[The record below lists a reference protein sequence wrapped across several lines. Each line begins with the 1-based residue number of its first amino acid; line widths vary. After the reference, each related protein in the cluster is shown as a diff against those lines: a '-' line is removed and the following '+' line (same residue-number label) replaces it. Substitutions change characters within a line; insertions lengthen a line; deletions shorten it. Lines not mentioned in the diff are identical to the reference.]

1 MAKKLSSSL
10 RPDTINTVS
19 NGGTGVSTFPL
30 NSVILGNG
38 TDGLQSV
45 LPGTANNVL
54 TSNGTAWVSQSAPI
68 SLPSQ
73 TSNSGKY
80 LTTDGSTALW
90 STISSGLVATAIKT
104 ASYTASANE
113 LVRCNT
119 TTSAFNITFPA
130 SPNDGTIIGII
141 DINNTFATN
150 AITLLA
156 NGNTI
161 EDDSVGFMLD
171 VSGTYVSFM
180 YTTST
185 ANWRLLETPSG
196 TSSAF
201 WNGFTGSGNVVLS
214 TSPSLVT
221 PILGTPTSGNLTN
234 CTFPTLNQN
243 TTGTAAG
250 LSITLAIASGGTG
263 LTTVGTA
270 GNVLT
275 SNGTTWSSQPA
286 PISLPSQTGNSGK
299 YLTTDGTSA
308 SWVAGSSAGVG
319 SISILTRSAANI
331 SVVVSA
337 GLLPILTSKAYGT
350 ICVLAVGGLP
360 IYTHN
365 LTTTQV
371 GVN

>member
-38 TDGLQSV
+38 TNGLKSV

-54 TSNGTAWVSQSAPI
+54 TSDGTTWVSQTAPV
-68 SLPSQ
+68 SLPTQ

-80 LTTDGSTALW
+80 LTTDGTTALW

-119 TTSAFNITFPA
+119 ISSAFNITFPA
-130 SPNDGTIIGII
+130 SPNDGAIIGII
-141 DINNTFATN
+141 DINNTFANN

-185 ANWRLLETPSG
+185 ANWKLLETPSG

-214 TSPSLVT
+214 TSPTLVT
-221 PILGTPTSGNLTN
+221 PILGTASAT
-234 CTFPTLNQN
+234 
-243 TTGTAAG
+243 
-250 LSITLAIASGGTG
+250 SITLSTALTVANGGTG
-263 LTTVGTA
+263 LTSVGTA

-286 PISLPSQTGNSGK
+286 PISLPSQTGNATK
-299 YLTTDGTSA
+299 YLTTNGTTA

-319 SISILTRSAANI
+319 SISILTRSASTI
-331 SVVVSA
+331 SVVISA
-337 GLLPILTSKAYGT
+337 GLLPILTSQAYGT
-350 ICVLAVGGLP
+350 ICVLAVLGILP
-360 IYTHN
+360 ILN
-365 LTTTQV
+365 NNSTTTQV